1 MSSNYNLLMME
12 KPNAPCEL
20 AMPLHFKYK
29 QVYTKAKMSKDVART
44 YCQIHLYP
52 CRKQNLCLLHIVT
65 INQNGPSFFYRF
77 RSGALLLCLMLA
89 KLYLM
94 LCEPARLL

>member
-1 MSSNYNLLMME
+1 MSSNYKLLMME

-65 INQNGPSFFYRF
+65 INQNGPTS
-77 RSGALLLCLMLA
+77 SIDLEVEHSAVSD
-89 KLYLM
+89 
-94 LCEPARLL
+94 ARLSYI